1 MSKYS
6 QNITTKK
13 IAPVTPAAGKNIGK
27 LLLLFALITFGI
39 MLVSSIFIVAPRVEE
54 TLTQQKISAAETT
67 IRIHAESIRQYFFD
81 RSILLRDITRFPAVI
96 TSTMTLNSDS
106 IALKEL
112 LFNTS
117 ILGQHL
123 PLALLDIEG
132 EIIYTTDQQ
141 LFSKHNSH
149 IWTKQL
155 ISGESDF
162 YLELFTDDTGDH
174 FEIAVPVIF
183 RGNAEGILVTIIPSE
198 ASNILKGKLDDASFY
213 VELKQGDTIFTSQN
227 NPPSVSVLTRE
238 QRLEDLNLDL
248 TYIIDKTPILHDAAT
263 FRNQLLI
270 ILSIVILTA
279 FIVFLML
286 GYRILVLP
294 YKTLSDVSNKL
305 RDTSKELQL
314 IFDHVPARIWYKD
327 AHNKILR
334 LNTQAAE
341 SMGMTVA
348 DAEGKDTYDLFP
360 DMAKKYHDD
369 DLSVINSGQARLGII
384 EEYTPLDGR
393 HGWVSTDKVP
403 YTDPNTGEQSVL
415 VVAKDISDLKATQSA
430 LAESEERYE
439 VAVKGSSV
447 GLWDWNV
454 LTNELYWS
462 PRFMEILGL
471 DEANF
476 VPELS
481 SFSDRLHPDDFEH
494 TMTAL
499 NNHIETGSEYNVEYR
514 LKHELGHYVWIHARG
529 QALWNNK
536 KEPTRMAGSVAD
548 ITNRKQSEQALAE
561 SEERYKIAVRGS
573 SVGIWGY
580 NIVEDILYW
589 SPLHMEILGINAE
602 DFIPHASQ
610 FFDIIHPEDIE
621 YVKEAYNN
629 HLKNGHEYNVEYR
642 QRHKNGHYIWLHS
655 RGQAVWDKNGKAV
668 RMAGSTADISAR
680 KSHEEVLTETK
691 MALSKTVDQLTKSN
705 DELSRFA
712 YVASHD
718 LQEPIRMVGNF
729 TELLKRNYN
738 DRLDER
744 GQQYLDICNDSAKHM
759 QALVADLLDYAR
771 TDSEADTYSYVDM
784 NESLKYTLD
793 HLHEAIKESNAKVHA
808 ANLPNVYFNPSR
820 LMRLLQNLIGNAIKY
835 RQDDTAPVIDIRHEE
850 KEHEWL
856 VSISDNG
863 IGMKQEYLKKIFE
876 PFKRL
881 HHKDQYGGTGI
892 GLAICE
898 KIITQRGGE
907 IRVESQPGQGS
918 TFWFTIPK
926 HVH

>member
-415 VVAKDISDLKATQSA
+415 VVAKDITDLKATQS
-430 LAESEERYE
+430 
-439 VAVKGSSV
+439 
-447 GLWDWNV
+447 
-454 LTNELYWS
+454 
-462 PRFMEILGL
+462 
-471 DEANF
+471 
-476 VPELS
+476 
-481 SFSDRLHPDDFEH
+481 
-494 TMTAL
+494 
-499 NNHIETGSEYNVEYR
+499 
-514 LKHELGHYVWIHARG
+514 
-529 QALWNNK
+529 
-536 KEPTRMAGSVAD
+536 
-548 ITNRKQSEQALAE
+548 ALAE

-589 SPLHMEILGINAE
+589 SPLHLEILGINAE

-907 IRVESQPGQGS
+907 IRVESKPGQGS